1 MFFRFIR
8 FLLVLCFENLLSRHL
23 DFLFIL
29 LTVFPRAEN
38 VSFNEVQLVS
48 LFFYGCENSV
58 PNISS
63 PGFYPTLSPRSFLV
77 FCFTFKPMIH
87 FVLILVK
94 GVRRYKICM

>member
-1 MFFRFIR
+1 M
-8 FLLVLCFENLLSRHL
+8 

-48 LFFYGCENSV
+48 FFFYGCENSV